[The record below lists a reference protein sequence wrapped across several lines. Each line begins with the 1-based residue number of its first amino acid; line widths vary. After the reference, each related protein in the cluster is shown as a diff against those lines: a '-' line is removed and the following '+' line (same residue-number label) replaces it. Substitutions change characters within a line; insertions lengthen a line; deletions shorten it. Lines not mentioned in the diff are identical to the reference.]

1 MIRTVRS
8 ASKEWSA
15 AVRQAAASDLPLHGC
30 PHMMTSAMDD
40 QETFGGDKND
50 EQMVLNFSIG
60 AMHPILEKKS

>member
-1 MIRTVRS
+1 
-8 ASKEWSA
+8 
-15 AVRQAAASDLPLHGC
+15 
-30 PHMMTSAMDD
+30 MMTSAMDD